1 MNVLEPTDLTGRL
14 EALDRKLDLVLA
26 EVEEVRR
33 IRREVEE
40 LKDDL
45 TRVGK
50 DLFRTAVTEME
61 EVAPFVDTGD
71 FAALLKRLVRNVNN
85 LNELLVQLE
94 GARDFL
100 RDATPLARQLLH
112 DGMEK
117 LDALDRRGY
126 FSMGRELGRAVDNVV
141 ASFTIEDV
149 RLLAD
154 NLVAILQ
161 TVKNLTQPEML
172 QAINNAVG
180 VYRQIDFGTVEEYS
194 LWRAF
199 REVNKPEM
207 RRALGFL
214 VVFLRNLSASLPAQ
228 PGAASAAPPAA
239 PTST

>member
-1 MNVLEPTDLTGRL
+1 MNAIPSPDLAERL

-26 EVEEVRR
+26 EVAEVRR